1 MRSRFHTQKTEPSTR
16 WTETVEDDGNLHLL
30 KLRDASAIRWDDL
43 GNDVPNHVRRDGDAT
58 VRQQRDEIVKSQASS
73 SWIEVVVDLFT
84 NPLRNA
90 LLRGIFGTST
100 ALPMNCT
107 GETFTVVATVGT

>member
-1 MRSRFHTQKTEPSTR
+1 MRSCHTQKQSHQHDGP
-16 WTETVEDDGNLHLL
+16 ETVEDDGNLHLL

-43 GNDVPNHVRRDGDAT
+43 GNNVPNHVSRDGDAT

-73 SWIEVVVDLFT
+73 PWIEVVIDLFT
-84 NPLRNA
+84 NPLRNT
-90 LLRGIFGTST
+90 LLMDIFGTST